1 MYTFSETNYKKIS
14 TRAKSA
20 DISATLQ
27 YKKSNT
33 TKLQQ
38 SNIAAEEL
46 ILNFKETEAQ
56 KRILF
61 KNSKLNTP

>member
-14 TRAKSA
+14 TGAKSA

-33 TKLQQ
+33 TK
-38 SNIAAEEL
+38 
-46 ILNFKETEAQ
+46 
-56 KRILF
+56 
-61 KNSKLNTP
+61 